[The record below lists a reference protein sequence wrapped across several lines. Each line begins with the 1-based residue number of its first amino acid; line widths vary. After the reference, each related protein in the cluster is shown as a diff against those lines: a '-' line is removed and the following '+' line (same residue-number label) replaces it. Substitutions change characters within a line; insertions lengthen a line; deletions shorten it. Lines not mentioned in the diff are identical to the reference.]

1 MSREIKFGFYHPET
15 GLMYEDTGITS
26 LGVNDAIKKANDSA
40 YIVMQF
46 TGLKDKNGK
55 EIYEG
60 DIIRSKGG
68 VIHYIGYLDCEARFI
83 ARRTGDDES
92 DFCGITKGWIEAYQK
107 EVIGNIYENPELLE
121 VQE

>member
-1 MSREIKFGFYHPET
+1 MSREIKFRFYHPET

-26 LGVNDAIKKANDSA
+26 LGVNNAINKANDSA

-46 TGLKDKNGK
+46 TGLCDKNGK

-60 DIIRSKGG
+60 DIVNCVDTNPTILEVKFIEGG
-68 VIHYIGYLDCEARFI
+68 FCCTSSNILPFDINSFYPSIGCRI
-83 ARRTGDDES
+83 
-92 DFCGITKGWIEAYQK
+92 

-121 VQE
+121 VQK